1 MTPKQ
6 ACLNLLG
13 LSRRASK
20 QIAGE
25 GLALAAI
32 RNQTAKLVFI
42 ASDAGPTTAKKFHD
56 KARLSRRA
64 SKQIAGEGLALAA
77 IRNQT
82 AKLVFIASDAGPTT
96 AKKFHDKAR
105 LSRR

>member
-56 KARLSRRA
+56 KAQSYDVPVIDTFTKAELNTARTGTTCRKYDSYNCNVQSGAL
-64 SKQIAGEGLALAA
+64 QGLW
-77 IRNQT
+77 
-82 AKLVFIASDAGPTT
+82 
-96 AKKFHDKAR
+96 
-105 LSRR
+105 

>member
-56 KARLSRRA
+56 KAQSYDSVIDTFTKAELNTATGNKRTVY
-64 SKQIAGEGLALAA
+64 A
-77 IRNQT
+77 IT
-82 AKLVFIASDAGPTT
+82 DAGF
-96 AKKFHDKAR
+96 AKKMVAIMTQ
-105 LSRR
+105 

>member
-32 RNQTAKLVFI
+32 RNQTAELVFI

-56 KARLSRRA
+56 KAQSYDVPVIDTFTKAELNTATGNKRTVY
-64 SKQIAGEGLALAA
+64 A
-77 IRNQT
+77 IT
-82 AKLVFIASDAGPTT
+82 DAGF
-96 AKKFHDKAR
+96 AKKMVAIMTQ
-105 LSRR
+105 

>member
-56 KARLSRRA
+56 KAQSYDVPVIDTFTKAELNRLLVIS
-64 SKQIAGEGLALAA
+64 ALFMQLPMPDLP
-77 IRNQT
+77 R
-82 AKLVFIASDAGPTT
+82 KWWRS
-96 AKKFHDKAR
+96 
-105 LSRR
+105 

>member
-13 LSRRASK
+13 LSQRAQK

-25 GLALAAI
+25 DLALVAI
-32 RNQTAKLVFI
+32 RNQSAKLVFI

-56 KARLSRRA
+56 KAQFYEVPVIDTFTKAELNAATGKKRTI
-64 SKQIAGEGLALAA
+64 IA
-77 IRNQT
+77 IT
-82 AKLVFIASDAGPTT
+82 DAGF
-96 AKKFHDKAR
+96 AKKMVAIMTN
-105 LSRR
+105 

>member
-1 MTPKQ
+1 MTPKA

-13 LSRRASK
+13 LSRRARK

-32 RNQTAKLVFI
+32 RNQSAKLVFI

-56 KARLSRRA
+56 KAQSYDVPVIDAFTKAELNAATGNPRTV
-64 SKQIAGEGLALAA
+64 IAITDRGFARKMVA
-77 IRNQT
+77 IMTN
-82 AKLVFIASDAGPTT
+82 
-96 AKKFHDKAR
+96 
-105 LSRR
+105 

>member
-32 RNQTAKLVFI
+32 RNQTANLVFI
-42 ASDAGPTTAKKFHD
+42 ASDAGPSSAKKYD
-56 KARLSRRA
+56 
-64 SKQIAGEGLALAA
+64 
-77 IRNQT
+77 
-82 AKLVFIASDAGPTT
+82 D
-96 AKKFHDKAR
+96 
-105 LSRR
+105 